1 LINPLYPPFLG
12 DLIYA
17 GGHPQS
23 PGRKYP
29 APPFHQSLYYMALTV
44 RDPWSMLSTITGSRY
59 TTTVHPSLI
68 DSRNNGGDMG
78 DILAFRKM
86 ITPII
91 IKIVFWIGLTVIL
104 VLGIVAIVD
113 GISNDSD
120 VGEVIAAGVL
130 ILILG
135 PIIWRVFCE
144 ILLLTFRI
152 IENLADIRNII
163 KGKKDGDKSSVEPN

>member
-1 LINPLYPPFLG
+1 
-12 DLIYA
+12 
-17 GGHPQS
+17 
-23 PGRKYP
+23 
-29 APPFHQSLYYMALTV
+29 
-44 RDPWSMLSTITGSRY
+44 MLSTITDRRY

-68 DSRNNGGDMG
+68 YSRDKGGDMG
-78 DILAFRKM
+78 DILAFRRM

-91 IKIVFWIGLTVIL
+91 IKIVFWIGLIGIL
-104 VLGIVAIVD
+104 VLGIMVIVD
-113 GISNDSD
+113 GVSNDSD
-120 VGEVIAAGVL
+120 IGEVIAGSVL

-163 KGKKDGDKSSVEPN
+163 KGKREEDKLAETAEIV

>member
-1 LINPLYPPFLG
+1 
-12 DLIYA
+12 
-17 GGHPQS
+17 
-23 PGRKYP
+23 
-29 APPFHQSLYYMALTV
+29 
-44 RDPWSMLSTITGSRY
+44 MLSTITDRRH

-68 DSRNNGGDMG
+68 DSKDKGGDMG
-78 DILAFRKM
+78 DILAFRRM

-91 IKIVFWIGLTVIL
+91 IKIVFWIGLTAII

-113 GISNDSD
+113 GVSNDSD
-120 VGEVIAAGVL
+120 IGEVIAGGVL

-163 KGKKDGDKSSVEPN
+163 KGKVDKDKLSVAHD